1 MAAGS
6 VSSAV
11 CGFTL
16 TRMMP
21 LRDSVDRIVQ
31 NTRERLPALL
41 DRMVER
47 TRSEIPFYAS
57 KDGPD
62 RADLR
67 ASMALNVEYV
77 LNGLS
82 DGEVGE
88 DSDFAGPTATGRL
101 RATQG
106 APLVEMLASY
116 RLGFNEVWRELVAVA
131 RAVPLVS
138 DAVLVE
144 LAGQMFELH
153 RRYAD
158 ASVSGY
164 RDEYRE
170 IVRAIEREHSALV
183 EAVLAESTSKGSLW
197 EAARALRLPL
207 EGQFLVVAAEAVELG
222 HDPLPRVEPMLSA
235 LDVSSV
241 WRLQPD
247 QTVGVVSLRRARQ
260 ADNVLELLTQRS
272 LARIG
277 VSPVFTQL
285 NQANR
290 GLTLARLALEH
301 QRPGAGVEQFR
312 DSPLSMVLASA
323 PSAAIRA
330 ARTVLGDLLTMREDD
345 RDLLLG
351 TLLTWLDLDGSASA
365 TGAVL
370 FCHPNTVRY
379 RLRRI
384 EEVTNHSLTA
394 PAQLAELVTAVRA
407 WSELPHHS

>member
-1 MAAGS
+1 
-6 VSSAV
+6 
-11 CGFTL
+11 
-16 TRMMP
+16 
-21 LRDSVDRIVQ
+21 
-31 NTRERLPALL
+31 
-41 DRMVER
+41 
-47 TRSEIPFYAS
+47 
-57 KDGPD
+57 
-62 RADLR
+62 
-67 ASMALNVEYV
+67 MALNVEYV
-77 LNGLS
+77 LSGLP

-116 RLGFNEVWRELVAVA
+116 RLGFNEVWRELVDVA
-131 RAVPLVS
+131 RSLPQVS
-138 DAVLVE
+138 ETVLVE

-207 EGQFLVVAAEAVELG
+207 EGHFLVVAAEAVELG
-222 HDPLPRVEPMLSA
+222 QDPLPRVEPMLSA
-235 LDVSSV
+235 VDVSSV

-247 QTVGVVSLRRARQ
+247 QTVGVLSLRRARQ

-277 VSPVFTQL
+277 LSPVFTEL

-290 GLTLARLALEH
+290 ALTMARLALEH
-301 QRPGAGVEQFR
+301 QPSGARVEQFR

-330 ARTVLGDLLTMREDD
+330 ARVVLGDLLIMRDDD
-345 RDLLLG
+345 RDLLMG
-351 TLLTWLDLDGSASA
+351 TLLTWLDLDGSAAA
-365 TGAVL
+365 TGAAL

-384 EEVTNHSLTA
+384 EETTNHSLTA

-407 WSELPHHS
+407 WSELPHPG